1 MPAAIPERVL
11 FTSIH
16 NLLKRRQCGRNSRAI
31 LDVLYCT
38 FDLVSRRCRR
48 YAEGVTS
55 MLSRMARV
63 NALWSEKPAA
73 SAICAIV
80 VLLDANSSQ
89 ARLRRFCNSQACGVV
104 CNSERNKACKR
115 LTLKQAQR
123 AMVSVDQGW
132 PGSLCTRTSSALRR
146 DVGCGTS
153 STSVSS
159 SNGVQP

>member
-16 NLLKRRQCGRNSRAI
+16 NLLKRRQCGGSAPVI
-31 LDVLYCT
+31 IDALYCT

-63 NALWSEKPAA
+63 NALCSEKPA
-73 SAICAIV
+73 SKAIWAIV
-80 VLLDANSSQ
+80 ALLVVNSSQ
-89 ARLRRFCNSQACGVV
+89 ARLRRCCNSQACGVV

-146 DVGCGTS
+146 EVA
-153 STSVSS
+153 
-159 SNGVQP
+159 